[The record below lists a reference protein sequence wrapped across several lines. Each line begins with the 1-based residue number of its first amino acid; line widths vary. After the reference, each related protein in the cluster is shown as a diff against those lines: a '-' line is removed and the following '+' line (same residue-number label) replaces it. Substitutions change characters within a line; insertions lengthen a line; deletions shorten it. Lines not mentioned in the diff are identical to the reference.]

1 MNLPKAI
8 RAAVV
13 HAAPIFIAA
22 TIFQPAQAQYGL
34 MGPDGSIRQYGLLI
48 DGPNPGRVLQDR
60 LTLPINRR
68 SIDSGSGSIYRGN
81 LLESAPSPMRRIQL
95 CMQIGIC

>member
-1 MNLPKAI
+1 MNILRSGLLTAASLSLISAI
-8 RAAVV
+8 TA
-13 HAAPIFIAA
+13 I
-22 TIFQPAQAQYGL
+22 QPAQASYGL

-81 LLESAPSPMRRIQL
+81 LLESGPSPMRRIQL
-95 CMQIGIC
+95 CMQTGIC

>member
-1 MNLPKAI
+1 MNILRFGLLTAASLSLISAFTAI
-8 RAAVV
+8 
-13 HAAPIFIAA
+13 
-22 TIFQPAQAQYGL
+22 QPAQAQYGL

-68 SIDSGSGSIYRGN
+68 SIDPGSGSIYRGN
-81 LLESAPSPMRRIQL
+81 LLESGPSPMRRIQL